1 MQEAASAPTHRMA
14 AVKLAAQ
21 DLISFI
27 NASPSPFHAIAEC
40 ARRLDGAG
48 YSRLSERDA
57 AWPCVPGGKYY
68 VTRGQS
74 ALVAFAVGGKFVPGN
89 GFTIAA
95 GHSDSPCLRVKPVSS
110 LVKGGCLALGVETY
124 GGGIW
129 HTWFDRDLSLAGR
142 VVVEKPGGGAETR
155 LVRIERPLCRVP
167 TLAIHLDREVNSK
180 FAVNAEA
187 HLPPV
192 LASAVEAALQDPPQK
207 EGGGG
212 GGGRGVGPAGARHH
226 AGLVRVLAEALGVEP
241 AAVRDFELSLYDVQ
255 PGALGGLYE
264 EHI

>member
-1 MQEAASAPTHRMA
+1 MA
-14 AVKLAAQ
+14 AKLAAQ
-21 DLISFI
+21 DLLAFI

-40 ARRLDGAG
+40 TRRLELAG
-48 YSRLSERDA
+48 FARLSELEKWQLRPA
-57 AWPCVPGGKYY
+57 GKYFI
-68 VTRGQS
+68 TRGQS
-74 ALVAFAVGGKFVPGN
+74 ALVAFALGGKFEAGN
-89 GFTIAA
+89 GATIAA

-110 LVKGGCLALGVETY
+110 LIKGGCLSLGVETY

-142 VVVEKPGGGAETR
+142 VVVEKPGGGAESR

-180 FAVNAEA
+180 FAVNAET
-187 HLPPV
+187 HLPPL

-255 PGALGGLYE
+255 PGSLGGLYE
-264 EHI
+264 EYL